1 MTPQEKA
8 SELISDFEKITRPV
22 FKLNEY
28 DIEKEYN
35 KQCALKVVDEIL
47 SVRNDEGSFLVKGIT
62 LDYWREVKEQ
72 IKIYE

>member
-1 MTPQEKA
+1 MSPKEKA
-8 SELISDFEKITRPV
+8 KELISDFEKITRPL

-47 SVRNDEGSFLVKGIT
+47 SVRNDAGSFLVKGTT
-62 LDYWREVKEQ
+62 LKYWGEVKEQ

>member
-1 MTPQEKA
+1 MTPKEKA

-35 KQCALKVVDEIL
+35 KQCALKVVDELIKNV
-47 SVRNDEGSFLVKGIT
+47 SDVNSW
-62 LDYWREVKEQ
+62 YWEEVKEQ